1 MVQPVDN
8 RRMGDPDRCA
18 KQPWGQIVPHSAYV
32 LTVRSRWLPS
42 TLMSK
47 GFGKIQRSIAA
58 LIRAEPDGAWAYE
71 HLAERI
77 YGTDRF
83 TRAQKNAI
91 GRALAN
97 MRLPGTWGVWQASFQ
112 NDRRFWLFD
121 PCNLESWRKIA
132 AGLATPRTSSRA
144 AVFSAGAKRRSAGL
158 RRARRSGR
166 RR

>member
-1 MVQPVDN
+1 
-8 RRMGDPDRCA
+8 
-18 KQPWGQIVPHSAYV
+18 VPCFF
-32 LTVRSRWLPS
+32 LLS

-47 GFGKIQRSIAA
+47 GHGKTQRAIAN
-58 LIRAEPDGAWAYE
+58 LIKTEPDGAWAYE

-77 YGTDRF
+77 YRTALF

-97 MRLPGTWGVWQASFQ
+97 MRLPGTWEVWQASFQ

-132 AGLATPRTSSRA
+132 ADWNPTHFQPG
-144 AVFSAGAKRRSAGL
+144 GGIYGWWEEAKRRAGEKA
-158 RRARRSGR
+158 RA
-166 RR
+166 